1 MYPRHP
7 SCSQTLQVLSY
18 NLFWWN
24 LYRVRQGVSMSY
36 PLAKVH
42 VLQAAKKRQQIK
54 GKHGGGPTNPAGYG
68 NVESKILSFS
78 C

>member
-1 MYPRHP
+1 
-7 SCSQTLQVLSY
+7 
-18 NLFWWN
+18 
-24 LYRVRQGVSMSY
+24 MSY